1 MKMKKLFPPHLS
13 QLVFVNEDNEI
24 EKINSLDYDIF
35 IWLIY
40 QTDKNYDKTK
50 DTYVEFEYSKIKESI
65 KSNPNTK
72 SIKSSLE
79 KLDRLQ
85 IWSNYLLSYGD
96 KEIIKMKPFHIE
108 IVTSDNGKSYGFGVK
123 TSKKFL
129 NWFDNPT
136 PNVEVDY
143 TIIYNLNKMSKL
155 LYLFLR
161 DALGIYQNK
170 NRNADNIDKLR
181 HMMNISNE
189 NTSNTN
195 FITQLKKSIK
205 DVNENSNITVSC
217 KTVKERNLKSGLSEI
232 VSVKFS
238 IEKDDEKLLK
248 KRCSDTKSIVK
259 TETIEE
265 TITDTVS
272 VETTYEN
279 YLKERV
285 EEEFENSYHSGV
297 KNIGAYKNK
306 IKNSLIENGLKE
318 EYEIT
323 ILLSTEKDKLKSKI
337 TDNQTYEIILR
348 HKFDERENLYFNS
361 EYLLTKFDNSK
372 HTTSKFETLQMIS
385 DFGDNYFFDTNKCGD
400 GDEFKVGRI

>member
-13 QLVFVNEDNEI
+13 QLVFLNEDNEI
-24 EKINSLDYDIF
+24 EKINALDYDIF

-40 QTDKNYDKTK
+40 QTHKNYHKTK
-50 DTYVEFEYSKIKESI
+50 DTYVEFEYSKIKDSI
-65 KSNPNTK
+65 QSNPNTK

-85 IWSNYLLSYGD
+85 IWSNYLLSYGE
-96 KEIIKMKPFHIE
+96 KEIIKMKPFQIE

-143 TIIYNLNKMSKL
+143 TIIYNLNKMSKI

-170 NRNADNIDKLR
+170 NRNIDIDKLR

-205 DVNENSNITVSC
+205 DVNENSNITISH
-217 KTVKERNLKSGLSEI
+217 KTIKKINLKSGLSEI
-232 VSVKFS
+232 ISVKFS

-259 TETIEE
+259 NKTVEE

-272 VETTYEN
+272 VETTYES

-285 EEEFENSYHSGV
+285 EEEFENSYHSEV
-297 KNIGAYKNK
+297 KNIGAYRNT
-306 IKNSLIENGLKE
+306 IKKSLIENGLKE

-323 ILLSTEKDKLKSKI
+323 TLLSTEKDKLKSKI
-337 TDNQTYEIILR
+337 TDNQPYMIVLR
-348 HKFDERENLYFNS
+348 NIDEVTDVYYFNN
-361 EYLLTKFDNSK
+361 EYKIVKSYDNSII
-372 HTTSKFETLQMIS
+372 TESKSDTLETINDM
-385 DFGDNYFFDTNKCGD
+385 FGDYYYDIQRCSYD
-400 GDEFKVGRI
+400 DEFKVGRI